1 MKNITKD
8 LLKVAGATALTL
20 TLAVSAFTAANN
32 LAFAAATQP
41 EQLTL
46 TTPAAV
52 TTPDNSAP
60 KTEESQ
66 AAFIEP
72 ELTII
77 MNKNLDENGKPYSN
91 NIPGA
96 NAISYE
102 EAAKIGAQYIWDLYG
117 ESIDGKTVEMTYS
130 TQPYS
135 SRAYWHGTV
144 ANSKDDLRIPEN
156 YETYPAEEGY
166 TMAATNLV
174 DKTLYYFVIDAVTG
188 ERVSINPNLS
198 IPEPDDLGEGKTYTL
213 SPVQLEAMQYEAP
226 ANVDEYAKIAEEF
239 AQMHFNHS
247 EVTSVDFV
255 RISLNQGDRAASIEA
270 AKAYREAYKAGK
282 DKPFTFT
289 LYEVGREITFHV
301 TDDTGR
307 VANISINMDTKQVL
321 YLNTMDSDFIP
332 GYNAD
337 DPNGVG

>member
-8 LLKVAGATALTL
+8 LLKVTGATALTL
-20 TLAVSAFTAANN
+20 TLAVSAFTGVNN

-46 TTPAAV
+46 ATPAAV
-52 TTPDNSAP
+52 TAPDNAP
-60 KTEESQ
+60 QAEEIQ
-66 AAFIEP
+66 AAYIEP
-72 ELTII
+72 NLTII
-77 MNKNLDENGKPYSN
+77 MNKNLDENGIPYSN
-91 NIPGA
+91 NIPSA

-130 TQPYS
+130 AQPFS

-144 ANSKDDLRIPEN
+144 ANSKDDLSIPEN
-156 YETYPAEEGY
+156 YETYPAEEGD
-166 TMAATNLV
+166 TIAATNIV
-174 DKTLYYFVIDAVTG
+174 DKTLYNFAIDAVTG
-188 ERVSINPNLS
+188 ERVSIYPNVN
-198 IPEPDDLGEGKTYTL
+198 IPEPEYLSEGKTYTL
-213 SPVQLEAMQYEAP
+213 SPVQMEAMQYEAP

-239 AQMHFNHS
+239 AQIHFNHS
-247 EVTSVDFV
+247 KVTSVEFTF
-255 RISLNQGDRAASIEA
+255 ISLSHGDRAASIEA
-270 AKAYREAYKAGK
+270 YKAYQEAYRAGK

-289 LYEVGREITFHV
+289 LYEEGRGITFNV

-307 VANISINMDTKQVL
+307 VANICINMDTKQVL

-337 DPNGVG
+337 VPGGVG